1 MTEDIVLDVSDLRVE
16 IPTARGVA
24 HIVNGITFQ
33 VTPGESVAIVGES
46 GSGKSMTALAIIG
59 LIDRRVVR
67 MSGRVSVVGKEIS
80 KERESALRRFR
91 GRHIGMIFQE
101 PTASLNPAFTI
112 GRQLTEKMRLHLGVR
127 DADARR
133 RAHELLD
140 LVRIAAPDRVFN
152 SYPHQLSGGM
162 CQRAMIAMALSCK
175 PDLLIADEPTTALDV
190 TTQAQI
196 VDLVKD
202 IQADM
207 GLGLV
212 WISHDLGVVAGVA
225 DRVAVM
231 YAGEFVEVAEADEL
245 FARPR
250 HPYTQGLLGALPG
263 LTDDSH
269 ADLVAIPGLPPD
281 PTQLPPGCRFWPR
294 CPRRGDSRCETEHPT
309 LREAR
314 PGHQVAT
321 LYDAPGDL
329 RNTAPSTITETDEVL
344 T

>member
-250 HPYTQGLLGALPG
+250 HPYTQGLLGAL
-263 LTDDSH
+263 
-269 ADLVAIPGLPPD
+269 ADRRQPCRSRRHPRSATGPD
-281 PTQLPPGCRFWPR
+281 PVAARLPVLATVPSARRLALRDGAPDVARGPARPPG
-294 CPRRGDSRCETEHPT
+294 GNA
-309 LREAR
+309 LRR
-314 PGHQVAT
+314 PGRPPEHGPI
-321 LYDAPGDL
+321 DDH
-329 RNTAPSTITETDEVL
+329 RN
-344 T
+344 